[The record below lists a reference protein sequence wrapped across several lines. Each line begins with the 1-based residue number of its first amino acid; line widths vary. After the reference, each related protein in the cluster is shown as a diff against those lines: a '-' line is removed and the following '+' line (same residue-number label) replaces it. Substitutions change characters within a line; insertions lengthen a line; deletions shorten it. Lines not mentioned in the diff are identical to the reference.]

1 VLSATQQVEGARR
14 ALRRQEGEQAREH
27 EMGRKKTSEG
37 DKSRGAMA
45 DADKTTWLRSVGVWA
60 LRCVFRKPDT
70 NVDFN
75 AILVDGAVKG
85 GVAYTAS

>member
-1 VLSATQQVEGARR
+1 
-14 ALRRQEGEQAREH
+14 
-27 EMGRKKTSEG
+27 
-37 DKSRGAMA
+37 MA
-45 DADKTTWLRSVGVWA
+45 DVDKITWLRSVGVWA